1 MQSLAFEPSRMVVHM
16 CVSVMLYLQ
25 IYFIR
30 MLSSIAKSPPIHLC
44 CLILTDIILVGVVE
58 CVDDGRLGG
67 PLVLV
72 DGLPQLGDVPLGLEV
87 EDAEQVL
94 QEGVVLGPQLQATP
108 LSLRG
113 HQASV
118 TSSKEVAISFEIK
131 LS

>member
-1 MQSLAFEPSRMVVHM
+1 MCFCSAGSANLFDQNLSREM
-16 CVSVMLYLQ
+16 
-25 IYFIR
+25 I
-30 MLSSIAKSPPIHLC
+30 LSSIAKPPLIHLC

-118 TSSKEVAISFEIK
+118 RSSKEVAISFEIK